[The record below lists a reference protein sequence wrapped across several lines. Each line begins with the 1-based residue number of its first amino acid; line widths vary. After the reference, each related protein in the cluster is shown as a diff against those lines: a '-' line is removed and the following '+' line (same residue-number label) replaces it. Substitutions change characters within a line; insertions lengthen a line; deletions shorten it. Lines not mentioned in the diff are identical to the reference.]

1 MKTVIITGGIGS
13 GKSSVCKY
21 LASKGVPV
29 YDCDARAK
37 ELYDQSP
44 IILKSLEKTLG
55 RDLRGADGKLDRK
68 LLASIIFND
77 DKALEMVDSI
87 VHPAVIEDFN
97 RWKETFADAPFVV
110 MESALAFGNKRILSL
125 GDKVLLVTAPL
136 ATRLQRAMDRDNAAE
151 SAVMSRINAQDR
163 KYFGID
169 NKADAEIVN
178 DGKLDELYH
187 KVDLVF
193 ARLWN

>member
-151 SAVMSRINAQDR
+151 SAVMSRISAQDR
-163 KYFGID
+163 KYFGRD

>member
-97 RWKETFADAPFVV
+97 RWKETFADAPFDVT
-110 MESALAFGNKRILSL
+110 ESAL
-125 GDKVLLVTAPL
+125 
-136 ATRLQRAMDRDNAAE
+136 
-151 SAVMSRINAQDR
+151 
-163 KYFGID
+163 
-169 NKADAEIVN
+169 
-178 DGKLDELYH
+178 
-187 KVDLVF
+187 VF
-193 ARLWN
+193 ALKIIVTLPVTVGL

>member
-163 KYFGID
+163 KYFGRD

>member
-44 IILKSLEKTLG
+44 SILQSLEKTLG

-151 SAVMSRINAQDR
+151 SAVMSRISAQDR
-163 KYFGID
+163 KYFGRD